1 MELNLLALET
11 SSSRCGV
18 ALLRAVDGRLEISV
32 REHEGSQEHAERL
45 LPMADALLAEAG
57 IAASGLHAVAF
68 GQGPGGFTG
77 LRVACGVAQGMALS
91 LIHI

>member
-18 ALLRAVDGRLEISV
+18 ALLRAADGRLEVSV

-45 LPMADALLAEAG
+45 LPMAN
-57 IAASGLHAVAF
+57 
-68 GQGPGGFTG
+68 
-77 LRVACGVAQGMALS
+77 
-91 LIHI
+91 

>member
-18 ALLRAVDGRLEISV
+18 ALWRAFDGRLEVAV

-45 LPMADALLAEAG
+45 LPMANELLAAGVKQYEDARYPEA
-57 IAASGLHAVAF
+57 AELLK
-68 GQGPGGFTG
+68 T
-77 LRVACGVAQGMALS
+77 LN
-91 LIHI
+91 